1 MFNLLR
7 RNRSRHTSSSRDV
20 ARERLQSAIRRDRM
34 EVSAPELSALRDR
47 MLLTISQHLPVAA
60 EFTEFGLQQDGDQ
73 VFLISRV
80 RLRERR

>member
-7 RNRSRHTSSSRDV
+7 RNRNRHTASSRDV

-47 MLLTISQHLPVAA
+47 LLLTISQHLPVAP

-80 RLRERR
+80 RLQNRR